1 MSYEY
6 TDVYNLKNVLES
18 VINFMEIAEEMEEG
32 KLSGEDKKEYVM
44 FRIKNK
50 LGELSQNYQYEIETI
65 IETTIFLSRLKRKIN
80 INDISKNCSGCFK
93 FL

>member
-1 MSYEY
+1 MSYECR
-6 TDVYNLKNVLES
+6 DVYNLKNVLES

-32 KLSGEDKKEYVM
+32 KLSGQEKKEYVM
-44 FRIKNK
+44 TRIKNK

-65 IETTIFLSRLKRKIN
+65 IETTIFLSRLGKIR
-80 INDISKNCSGCFK
+80 INEISKNCTRCFK

>member
-1 MSYEY
+1 MSYECR
-6 TDVYNLKNVLES
+6 DVYNLKNVLES

-32 KLSGEDKKEYVM
+32 KLSGQEKKEYVM
-44 FRIKNK
+44 TRIKNK

-65 IETTIFLSRLKRKIN
+65 IETTIFLSRLRRKIN
-80 INDISKNCSGCFK
+80 INEISKNCAGCFK